1 VVFLGVFIQSKEN
14 QIRSFAESTHIS
26 FPVGLDGGIARKLR
40 AVGVP
45 TTFFISRDGSVAK
58 RHVGVGS
65 YSRIIMGVEEI
76 LR

>member
-1 VVFLGVFIQSKEN
+1 MVFLGVFIQSREN
-14 QIRSFAESTHIS
+14 QIRSFAESTHMS
-26 FPVGLDGGIARKLR
+26 FAVGLDEGIAQKLR

-45 TTFFISRDGSVAK
+45 TTFFVARDGSVAK
-58 RHVGVGS
+58 RHVGVGT